1 MKALTSLMRKVR
13 RGEGGFTLIE
23 LLIVIIILGVLAAV
37 VAFNVGG
44 FLGQGTEETA
54 RTEMSAVQTALLA
67 GMASASAGRL
77 DGDGS
82 VDPTEEVGL
91 VTCDNG
97 EKFNLSDYLHLPTH
111 GTWGW
116 GPDGIILTGNY
127 SGGGRTCTYDSSKPA
142 TEQWDCTT

>member
-1 MKALTSLMRKVR
+1 MKGLMRKVR
-13 RGEGGFTLIE
+13 RDEGGFTLIE

-54 RTEMSAVQTALLA
+54 KTEMSAVQTALLA
-67 GMASASAGRL
+67 GMASASAGGV
-77 DGDGS
+77 DGDTL
-82 VDPTEEVGL
+82 DPTMSNL
-91 VTCDNG
+91 NVTCDNG
-97 EKFNLSDYLHLPTH
+97 KSFDLETYLHLPTH
-111 GTWGW
+111 GTWTW
-116 GPDGIILTGNY
+116 GDDGIILTGNY